1 MDVAIVT
8 GADSR
13 FGDSVIRTL
22 LKMGFRVHALG
33 QSPDA
38 TTYDGRYVV
47 CHSYGPGKLAELKAC
62 LDSVLS
68 QEGRLDLLVSLGGP
82 ELTSGWESSAPEALV
97 RRLHG
102 CLTEPIL
109 AANICIP
116 ALRTSKGFLIHGH
129 RRRVCDDLEVSDG
142 YFEDGIRRAYDDLFI
157 RYAST
162 GLRSARLIYA
172 FPDGENES
180 SVGYNDV
187 ADAVSR
193 AFETILRQKETCV
206 IREIQVGPR
215 GLVPAGRFPDLVP
228 GLDPYQN
235 TVLPEKEDEDTE
247 PILIPT
253 EKPRHYVQI
262 AELKDVTGGED
273 DPDADEAWEPET
285 VEKKPDAGARKKRP
299 PRKRSRRRK
308 KPTEGADSSG
318 DQSSDGP
325 KEASGTSSNP
335 DPAITAPPENHAPE
349 HNQDDSD
356 QPKPRPRKRPGRRRN
371 KKSPSAE
378 TSPESTES
386 TREEPG
392 EAPEP

>member
-1 MDVAIVT
+1 LRLPAGCAADSVHT
-8 GADSR
+8 GALLRLAQEYGIDIDDQVEAILREVAAR
-13 FGDSVIRTL
+13 F
-22 LKMGFRVHALG
+22 
-33 QSPDA
+33 A
-38 TTYDGRYVV
+38 T
-47 CHSYGPGKLAELKAC
+47 
-62 LDSVLS
+62 
-68 QEGRLDLLVSLGGP
+68 
-82 ELTSGWESSAPEALV
+82 
-97 RRLHG
+97 
-102 CLTEPIL
+102 
-109 AANICIP
+109 
-116 ALRTSKGFLIHGH
+116 H
-129 RRRVCDDLEVSDG
+129 RRDIHEVICEGQPPRPGRAGCIERV
-142 YFEDGIRRAYDDLFI
+142 
-157 RYAST
+157 
-162 GLRSARLIYA
+162 
-172 FPDGENES
+172 
-180 SVGYNDV
+180 
-187 ADAVSR
+187 
-193 AFETILRQKETCV
+193 
-206 IREIQVGPR
+206 PR
-215 GLVPAGRFPDLVP
+215 F
-228 GLDPYQN
+228 DPQR
-235 TVLPEKEDEDTE
+235 VV
-247 PILIPT
+247 
-253 EKPRHYVQI
+253 KP
-262 AELKDVTGGED
+262 